1 MKKKLKGGQLSDGG
15 NSVLSLKACKLNHE
29 ETEWEANTAP
39 LLSAAVQNSGQGH
52 GLQPSN
58 LSV

>member
-1 MKKKLKGGQLSDGG
+1 MKKKLSDGG

-52 GLQPSN
+52 GLQPPN